1 MMTTDVLPDVLA
13 PGLKLVICGSAAG
26 TASARAGAYYAG
38 PGNRFWWILAR
49 SGLTERQLE
58 PREFA
63 LLPDFGIG
71 LTDMAKRRSGADST
85 LGAGADDPAG
95 LAAKIARW
103 APRALAFNGKRAG
116 QVFLGRQV
124 EYGRIESAASGHR
137 TYPCG
142 GTALFVLPSTSGAAR
157 RYWDEAPW
165 LELAAFVR
173 KEHGV
178 TT

>member
-1 MMTTDVLPDVLA
+1 MSDVLPDVLG
-13 PGLKLVICGSAAG
+13 PGLALVICGSAAG

-38 PGNRFWWILAR
+38 PGNRFWWILAH

-58 PREFA
+58 PHEFA
-63 LLPDFGIG
+63 LLPNFGVG
-71 LTDMAKRRSGADST
+71 LTDLAKRRSGSDAM
-85 LGAGADDPAG
+85 LGPGADDPAG
-95 LAAKIARW
+95 LAAKIESF
-103 APRALAFNGKRAG
+103 APRALAFNGKRAAR
-116 QVFLGRQV
+116 VFLGAAV
-124 EYGRIESAASGHR
+124 PYGRRLAPLGD
-137 TYPCG
+137 
-142 GTALFVLPSTSGAAR
+142 TALFVLPSTSGAAR